1 MSAPAQAGHEAA
13 AGQGDDAAEESHRL
27 TTLEGLAALS
37 LDALSSVAY
46 GPEAIVI
53 VLMAAGAAGLN
64 YTLPVT
70 GGIVLLLAVLVIS
83 YRQVIEAFPGGGGA
97 YAVAKTHLGTTASLV
112 AAGSLV
118 VDYVLNAAVGVS
130 AGVEALVSAYPSLY
144 PERVIIC
151 LIILALIT
159 GANLMGAADSARL
172 LIAPTVIFIVAIYAV
187 IFGGLFRSHP
197 AVAVSHHLP
206 SATASIGLLLLLRA
220 FASGCSALTG
230 VEAIANAVPSFR
242 RPRARRAQHTEMWL
256 GILLG
261 TMLIGLSIL
270 IRKFQVTPTPTETVL
285 AELTAASLGHNFLFY
300 AVQMITT
307 VLLAL
312 AANTSFGGLP
322 VLASLLATDNFLPH
336 LFFLRADRQV
346 HRYGIGV
353 LAVAAALLLVVSRG
367 DTQALVPLFAIG
379 VFVGFTL
386 SQAGMVRHW
395 REQHGPGWGRRA
407 AINGVGAAFTL
418 VALAIELFSKFLE
431 GAWLVVIVVP
441 LMVLLFRKINVT
453 YRHIGTALALGQ
465 TPAPPRKIPSLVVVP
480 VARMSK
486 LTEEG
491 VSAALSLGDT
501 VRAIT
506 VCYQDDDDDGQ
517 ADAAFRAQ
525 WEAWHP
531 DVPLITLTSRHR
543 ALGPPVVEYLR
554 GLEHDDIDDRIVVL
568 IPEVQPSSLLRRV
581 LYNQRGAVL
590 DRAIRRGTEDVV
602 ICRLRF
608 RLADIAAV
616 PGGRGRGHGAPPDG
630 PVPGGGAD
638 DSR

>member
-230 VEAIANAVPSFR
+230 VEAIANDVPSFR

-256 GILLG
+256 GIILG

-270 IRKFQVTPTPTETVL
+270 IRKYHATPTATQTVL
-285 AELTAASLGHNFLFY
+285 AGLTEAALGHNAAYF
-300 AVQMITT
+300 AVQLITT
-307 VLLAL
+307 ILLAL

-367 DTQALVPLFAIG
+367 NTQALVPLFAIG

-386 SQAGMVRHW
+386 SQVGMVRHW
-395 REQHGPGWGRRA
+395 HQGHEEGWTRRA
-407 AINGVGAAFTL
+407 VVNGVGAVFTA

-441 LMVLLFRKINVT
+441 LLVLMFRRINVI
-453 YRHIGTALALGQ
+453 YGRIGAALALGE
-465 TPAPPRKIPSLVVVP
+465 TPPPPHPEHALVVVP
-480 VARMSK
+480 VSRMSR

-491 VSAALSLGDT
+491 ISAALSLGDE

-506 VCYQDDDDDGQ
+506 VCYTDEDDER
-517 ADAAFRAQ
+517 ADATFRAQ

-531 DVPLITLTSRHR
+531 DVPLIPLPTRHR
-543 ALGPPVVEYLR
+543 SLGPPVVDYLR
-554 GLEHDDIDDRIVVL
+554 GLEASEQGRRLVVL
-568 IPEVQPSSLLRRV
+568 IPEVQPASPVRWV
-581 LYNQRGAVL
+581 LYNQRGGVL
-590 DRAIRRGTEDVV
+590 DRAIRRGTDNVV

-608 RLADIAAV
+608 RLGAIA
-616 PGGRGRGHGAPPDG
+616 GAPAG
-630 PVPGGGAD
+630 NGGGHRHD
-638 DSR
+638 RR